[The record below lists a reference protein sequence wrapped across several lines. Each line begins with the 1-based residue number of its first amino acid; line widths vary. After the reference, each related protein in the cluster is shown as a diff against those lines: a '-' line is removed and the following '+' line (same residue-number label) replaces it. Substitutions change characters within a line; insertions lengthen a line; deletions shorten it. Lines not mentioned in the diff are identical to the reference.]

1 MQDKKAKQNVGFSE
15 RADDCSSTI
24 PESIVDP
31 SSELEDLLGLPPD
44 SMFDTPLPDLVE
56 TDGHEAERLRIRIW
70 NDIIRLKHL
79 KEHHKCKMIQ
89 QSSAS
94 LLDYSQEQSR
104 RKKLARNLEKIL
116 NEMLEL
122 VEEGL
127 AQGFI
132 YGIVPYK
139 GKPVSGVS
147 NNLRKWWK
155 ETVRF
160 DRNGPAAIS
169 TYQRDSCTH
178 VISKENTSEF
188 SVPDALQ
195 ELQDTTLGSLL
206 SALMPYCDPPQRR
219 FPLEKGIPPPW
230 WPNMSEEWWREM
242 GVPKDPSPPPYKKP
256 HDLKKAWK
264 VSVLIAVIK
273 HLMPDIEK
281 IQRLIEK
288 SKGLQDKITARE
300 VDILNAVLRH
310 ELKKYFGH
318 QHNSP
323 PPPPSMVG
331 QSCREA
337 VGDAS
342 TSRIDEQPI
351 SEAMQEESMNVTQY
365 LAMDVNMFTRPNLT
379 SYELGPQDQSRGS
392 IHQDKFGHIH
402 HCVASASH
410 GNQPLANPYGPCVP
424 VAADSPV
431 LPSGGIEMRHQGT
444 SSSDM
449 HLFQT
454 RLNQDQA
461 PLPEVM
467 KVEIDPLFS
476 SSVQEDETGT
486 SITRELANLMQP
498 QIFPSDETAS
508 FESIFGHNFDIGPAS
523 YFSTTDQSSRI
534 PYSFHELDEYDW
546 SKDFGN

>member
-44 SMFDTPLPDLVE
+44 SMFDTPLPDVVE

-139 GKPVSGVS
+139 GKPVSG
-147 NNLRKWWK
+147 
-155 ETVRF
+155 
-160 DRNGPAAIS
+160 
-169 TYQRDSCTH
+169 
-178 VISKENTSEF
+178 
-188 SVPDALQ
+188 
-195 ELQDTTLGSLL
+195 
-206 SALMPYCDPPQRR
+206 
-219 FPLEKGIPPPW
+219 
-230 WPNMSEEWWREM
+230 
-242 GVPKDPSPPPYKKP
+242 
-256 HDLKKAWK
+256 
-264 VSVLIAVIK
+264 
-273 HLMPDIEK
+273 
-281 IQRLIEK
+281 
-288 SKGLQDKITARE
+288 DKITARE

-342 TSRIDEQPI
+342 TSRIDEQQPI

-365 LAMDVNMFTRPNLT
+365 LAMDVNMFTRPNLP
-379 SYELGPQDQSRGS
+379 SYELGPQDQPRGS

-402 HCVASASH
+402 QCVASASH
-410 GNQPLANPYGPCVP
+410 GNQPLANPYGPRVP